1 MRCGTRSSSS
11 RTASCWRSRRS
22 WPRSSPRATSRS
34 RRRSRSALARLVA
47 LGAVAPALLLL
58 ADGVDQLAILA
69 LVVRLP
75 PPLHLALDR
84 GALALAVLFGGLG
97 HPPDRSRSHPG
108 PPAGASRASGIAG
121 CSAALEARSAHA
133 RRPSSARCRTSASPP
148 CPGT

>member
-34 RRRSRSALARLVA
+34 RRGSSSALARLVA
-47 LGAVAPALLLL
+47 LGPVTPALLLL
-58 ADGVDQLAILA
+58 ADGVDQLALLA

-84 GALALAVLFGGLG
+84 SAPALMVLSAGFG
-97 HPPDRSRSHPG
+97 HPLTV
-108 PPAGASRASGIAG
+108 AGARRRSGIDA
-121 CSAALEARSAHA
+121 
-133 RRPSSARCRTSASPP
+133 RTSVPWP
-148 CPGT
+148 